1 MKILIYGAGAIGCL
15 LAAKISLLDHK
26 IFLKTRGVHLENLK
40 KSGLKFLNKNEKEKV
55 NNSNIEIIE
64 NVFDIK
70 ELDFLFIT
78 LKANSI
84 LDAQKDLLY
93 LSSLNTT
100 IISFVN
106 GIPYWYFY
114 ELDGKFKNYKIKSI
128 DPNENLYEIIPPEK
142 IIGTVVYPS
151 CEISSPGVIKL
162 IEGNRFSIGEIN
174 GEKTERI
181 LILNKILSNAGF
193 KAPIK
198 SNIRSEIWYKLWG
211 NLAFNPISA
220 ITGFTLKQ
228 IYEDKYLMKII
239 IKMMK
244 EAEIIA
250 NELNIKFIFS
260 IEKRIQSISNIDHK
274 TSMLQ
279 DFEKNRPIEL
289 EAILGSIKE
298 LGTLTKTSCPTIDT
312 IYNLLKSNGL
322 K

>member
-15 LAAKISLLDHK
+15 LAAKISFLDHK
-26 IFLKTRGVHLENLK
+26 IYLKTRGIHSENIK
-40 KSGLKFLNKNEKEKV
+40 KNGLKFQNKNKNEKV
-55 NNSNIEIIE
+55 NNNNIEIIE
-64 NVFDIK
+64 DIYDIK

-78 LKANSI
+78 LKANS
-84 LDAQKDLLY
+84 LLEASEDLSY

-114 ELDGKFKNYKIKSI
+114 ELKGEYKNYKIRSI
-128 DPNENLYEIIPPEK
+128 DSNENLYKILPPEK

-151 CEISSPGVIKL
+151 CEIPSPGVIKL

-174 GEKTERI
+174 GGKTERI
-181 LILNKILSNAGF
+181 LKLNKILSNAGF

-198 SNIRSEIWYKLWG
+198 SNIRNEIWYKLWG

-228 IYEDKYLMKII
+228 IYEDKYLMEII

-250 NELNIKFIFS
+250 NKLNIKFIFS
-260 IEKRIQSISNIDHK
+260 IEKRIQSISDIDHK

-279 DFEKNRPIEL
+279 DFEKKKPIEL
-289 EAILGSIKE
+289 EAILGSVKE
-298 LGTLTKTSCPTIDT
+298 LGSLTETSCPSIET
-312 IYNLLKSNGL
+312 IYNLLKSDGL